1 MNNQHLLEYEAAF
14 VDMKLPQQGEWYM
27 MSTPLQDM
35 VSGDMFIPHYGNY
48 KTGYIIAEPNPF
60 EVSSF
65 QGTRDNIAAY
75 AFWTAFYNQTVK
87 TWYEDGSAKES
98 TSAEFQQSN
107 GLGNLLPPGGGFQLL
122 GFGPDTVPSETLTIR
137 LPKPDTKYT
146 SSSGRE
152 VNVDKTNAKRL
163 AFTPDKDGNMTITL
177 TNAIDG
183 NSFIFGNP
191 TMAFINMHDFLH
203 DNESVLS
210 HEFYR
215 LSGSTWT
222 AVNASTM
229 SSSERFLAP
238 MSAVKLVAIENTKSL
253 TITLKT
259 SHLTLN
265 NQYNP
270 LSETVQQQKNATK
283 HTLRQVPSQNEAE
296 EMPEMLTVYAFA
308 KGNHART
315 ILAIDRHANDY
326 YVQGEDMLFISSGV
340 EGNST
345 SVVETPVNMYTAAE
359 KTPMM
364 VDVRQGISQIPL
376 AFLMAKNKKA
386 DTFELAF
393 YLSPNWTRTCYLL
406 DKVTGQRR
414 RIMNGSIFTLPMPAN
429 HEERYI
435 IEGPDEYIGEED
447 KPSTPTDLDTQTA
460 PDTKAYKV
468 LHNQQIY
475 ILRNGH
481 TYTLTGLEVK

>member
-1 MNNQHLLEYEAAF
+1 
-14 VDMKLPQQGEWYM
+14 MKLPQQGEWYM
-27 MSTPLQDM
+27 MSAPLQNM
-35 VSGDMFIPHYGNY
+35 VSGDMFIPHKGTY
-48 KTGYIIAEPNPF
+48 KDGSIIDEPNPF
-60 EVSSF
+60 EVSTF

-87 TWYEDGSAKES
+87 TWYEGGTAKES

-107 GLGNLLPPGGGFQLL
+107 GLGNILPIGGGFQLL
-122 GFGPDTVPSETLTIR
+122 GFGPDAKSNDTLVVR
-137 LPKPDTKYT
+137 LPKPDTQYI

-152 VNVDKTNAKRL
+152 VNVDKTDAKRL
-163 AFTPDKDGNMTITL
+163 AFTPDKDGKMTIKL
-177 TNAIDG
+177 TNAIEG

-203 DNESVLS
+203 DNESVLQ

-238 MSAVKLVAIENTKSL
+238 MNAVKLVAKENTNKL

-259 SHLTLN
+259 THLTLN

-270 LSETVQQQKNATK
+270 LSETIQEQKNATK

-296 EMPEMLTVYAFA
+296 ETPEMLTVYAFA
-308 KGNHART
+308 KGNNART
-315 ILAIDRHANDY
+315 ILVVDNQANDY

-435 IEGPDEYIGEED
+435 IEGPDEYIGSD
-447 KPSTPTDLDTQTA
+447 ANQDNTPTGVENTQSNH
-460 PDTKAYKV
+460 PQSKKV
-468 LHNQQIY
+468 IINGTLY
-475 ILRNGH
+475 IIRDNK
-481 TYTLTGLEVK
+481 TFTLTGLEVKL

>member
-1 MNNQHLLEYEAAF
+1 M
-14 VDMKLPQQGEWYM
+14 
-27 MSTPLQDM
+27 
-35 VSGDMFIPHYGNY
+35 
-48 KTGYIIAEPNPF
+48 
-60 EVSSF
+60 
-65 QGTRDNIAAY
+65 
-75 AFWTAFYNQTVK
+75 
-87 TWYEDGSAKES
+87 
-98 TSAEFQQSN
+98 
-107 GLGNLLPPGGGFQLL
+107 
-122 GFGPDTVPSETLTIR
+122 
-137 LPKPDTKYT
+137 
-146 SSSGRE
+146 
-152 VNVDKTNAKRL
+152 
-163 AFTPDKDGNMTITL
+163 
-177 TNAIDG
+177 
-183 NSFIFGNP
+183 
-191 TMAFINMHDFLH
+191 H
-203 DNESVLS
+203 DNESVLQ

-238 MSAVKLVAIENTKSL
+238 MSAVKLVAKKNTKSL

-270 LSETVQQQKNATK
+270 LSETIQQQKNNK
-283 HTLRQVPSQNEAE
+283 HIQRQAPSQNETE
-296 EMPEMLTVYAFA
+296 VLPEMLTVYAFA

-315 ILAIDRHANDY
+315 ILVVDNQANDY

-376 AFLMAKNKKA
+376 GFLMAKNKKA

-393 YLSPNWTRTCYLL
+393 YLSPNWTRTCYLF

-447 KPSTPTDLDTQTA
+447 KPSISTDINTQIA
-460 PDTKAYKV
+460 PDAKAYKV

-475 ILRNGH
+475 ILRNGK
-481 TYTLTGLEVK
+481 TYTLTGLEVKN

>member
-1 MNNQHLLEYEAAF
+1 VY
-14 VDMKLPQQGEWYM
+14 
-27 MSTPLQDM
+27 
-35 VSGDMFIPHYGNY
+35 
-48 KTGYIIAEPNPF
+48 
-60 EVSSF
+60 
-65 QGTRDNIAAY
+65 
-75 AFWTAFYNQTVK
+75 
-87 TWYEDGSAKES
+87 
-98 TSAEFQQSN
+98 
-107 GLGNLLPPGGGFQLL
+107 
-122 GFGPDTVPSETLTIR
+122 
-137 LPKPDTKYT
+137 
-146 SSSGRE
+146 
-152 VNVDKTNAKRL
+152 KTNAKRL
-163 AFTPDKDGNMTITL
+163 AFTPDTNGIMTITL

-238 MSAVKLVAIENTKSL
+238 MSAVKLVAKKNTKSL

-270 LSETVQQQKNATK
+270 LSETVQEQKNATK

-315 ILAIDRHANDY
+315 ILVVDNQANDY

-376 AFLMAKNKKA
+376 GFLMAKNKKA

-447 KPSTPTDLDTQTA
+447 KPSTPTDFDTQTA

-475 ILRNGH
+475 ILHNGH
-481 TYTLTGLEVK
+481 TYTLTGLEVKW